1 MVKIRLRR
9 VGAKKQPY
17 YRVVVSDSRS
27 PRDGKFIE
35 TIGNYN
41 PRTDPP
47 TVEIDAE
54 RALYW
59 LSVGAQPSAAVE
71 RMLDKMGIL
80 SQVAAVRRGEV
91 SVQGLA
97 SQIESAIAETRAAK
111 EKAMPEPIA
120 EEEKPEGE
128 ADWVEVGEGEADWLE
143 GEEEE
148 EEEEI
153 DWGEIEEDEADWDE
167 SEEEEGDESIEADDE
182 DFDEPEVEQDDD
194 LDDDEFTEDDE

>member
-47 TVEIDAE
+47 TVEIDAQ

-80 SQVAAVRRGEV
+80 TQVAAVRRGEV

-97 SQIESAIAETRAAK
+97 SQIESAVAETKAAK
-111 EKAMPEPIA
+111 GKAKAEPIV
-120 EEEKPEGE
+120 EEEEEPEVE
-128 ADWVEVGEGEADWLE
+128 ADWVEAGEEEEADWLE
-143 GEEEE
+143 SDE

-153 DWGEIEEDEADWDE
+153 DWAEVEEDEADWDE
-167 SEEEEGDESIEADDE
+167 SEVDESIEADDE
-182 DFDEPEVEQDDD
+182 DFDEPEVEEDDD

>member
-47 TVEIDAE
+47 TVEIDTE

-59 LSVGAQPSAAVE
+59 LSVGAQPSPAVE

-97 SQIESAIAETRAAK
+97 SQIESAVAETKAARAKAK
-111 EKAMPEPIA
+111 PEPIA
-120 EEEKPEGE
+120 EEEEELAVE
-128 ADWVEVGEGEADWLE
+128 ADWVEVGEEEEADWLE

-148 EEEEI
+148 EEI
-153 DWGEIEEDEADWDE
+153 DWAEVEEDEADWDE
-167 SEEEEGDESIEADDE
+167 SEEDESIEADDE
-182 DFDEPEVEQDDD
+182 DFDEPETEQDDD